1 MRIGAS
7 PLVHTYSIVA
17 RDAGTGE
24 MGVAVQSHWF
34 AVGAIVSFAEAGVG
48 AIATQAFVEP
58 GYGVRGLDALR
69 AGKSAPEALRGLLD
83 ADSGRDVRQVA
94 VVDAQ
99 GRVAAHTGEGTIPAA
114 GQHVGDGY
122 SVQANM
128 MESDRVWPAMAHAFE
143 SARGDLADRLLA
155 ALDAAEAAGGDL
167 RGRQSACLLV
177 VKGERSEEPWTGRV
191 FDIRVDDHPQ
201 PLAELRRLATLQR
214 AYNHMNA
221 GDGAVEARDFARAL
235 REYSAASALVP
246 DHLEMTF
253 WHGVALANMDR
264 SDEARPLLERCYAR
278 APQWRE
284 LAARLARM
292 GLLKGEAM

>member
-1 MRIGAS
+1 MKAGGA

-17 RDAGTGE
+17 RDAATGE

-34 AVGAIVSFAEAGVG
+34 AVGAIVSWAEAGVG
-48 AIATQAFVEP
+48 AIATQAFVDP
-58 GYGVRGLDALR
+58 GYGVKGLERLR
-69 AGKSAPEALRGLLD
+69 QGRPAAEALRELLQ
-83 ADSGRDVRQVA
+83 ADGGRDVRQVA
-94 VVDAQ
+94 IVDAH
-99 GRVAAHTGEGTIPAA
+99 GGVAAHTGEGTVPAA
-114 GQHVGDGY
+114 GQHVGNGY

-128 MESDRVWPAMAHAFE
+128 MESERVWPAMARAFE
-143 SARGDLADRLLA
+143 ATAGDLADRLLA

-167 RGRQSACLLV
+167 RGRQSASLV
-177 VKGERSEEPWTGRV
+177 VVRGERSAQPWTGRL

-221 GDGAVEARDFARAL
+221 GDSAVEARDFARAL

-246 DHLEMTF
+246 DHLEMMF
-253 WHGVALANMDR
+253 WHGVALANMGR
-264 SDEARPLLERCYAR
+264 PAEARPLLERCYGR

-284 LAARLARM
+284 LARRLAAM
-292 GLLKGEAM
+292 GLLAAD